1 MKLKESII
9 CLNQQEEEII
19 IVIKEILHIRKILLI
34 GKNRWI
40 NRKLNSLKLNKKIKS
55 HYPKYQRNHSMAV
68 ENNVHR

>member
-19 IVIKEILHIRKILLI
+19 IVIKEILHIPKVLLI

-55 HYPKYQRNHSMAV
+55 HYPKYQRNPIMAV
-68 ENNVHR
+68 ENNVRR